1 MWGGGVFEEPYRW
14 TEAVGNRRAYVDAQL
29 AQGSPVVALSYRDG
43 VVLATFQRGI
53 PKLYEVY
60 DRIALGGVGH
70 PADLEALRAA
80 ALDMA
85 HVEGFNRSPADV
97 TAMRLIK
104 YGLAPLAKRAY
115 EELFRAPLIARVLLA
130 QVGARWGQDVLMT
143 LDYDGTFEE
152 TVGRAVL
159 AASDPSRRAM
169 LAHLDGAGPWQE
181 APLAAALPAALRAWA
196 VGELVHAAPE
206 APAPDDARLTQHLQ
220 ACGVD
225 RRIEVAVLDRGAAG
239 TSKYRSLTANE
250 VSEFLVPWLGAA
262 VR

>member
-1 MWGGGVFEEPYRW
+1 VFEEPYRW

-29 AQGSPVVALSYRDG
+29 AQGSPVVALAYRDG

-104 YGLAPLAKRAY
+104 YGLAPLVKRAY

-130 QVGARWGQDVLMT
+130 QLGPRWGEDVLMT
-143 LDYDGTFEE
+143 LDYDGTFEA
-152 TVGRAVL
+152 VPGRAAL
-159 AASDPSRRAM
+159 ASAEPARRAM
-169 LAHLDGAGPWQE
+169 LAHLDGSGPWQE
-181 APLAAALPAALRAWA
+181 GPLAAALPAALRAWA
-196 VGELVHAAPE
+196 AAELVQAEPD
-206 APAPDDARLTQHLQ
+206 APAPDDARLTRHLQ
-220 ACGVD
+220 ACGAD
-225 RRIEVAVLDRGAAG
+225 RRIEVAVLDRGAVG
-239 TSKYRSLTANE
+239 SSTYRSLTAGE
-250 VSEFLVPWLGAA
+250 ISDILVPWLGAG

>member
-1 MWGGGVFEEPYRW
+1 MFEEPYRW

-29 AQGSPVVALSYRDG
+29 AQGSPVVALAYRDG
-43 VVLATFQRGI
+43 VVLATFQRSI

-60 DRIALGGVGH
+60 DRIALAGVGH
-70 PADLEALRAA
+70 PADLEAFRAA

-130 QVGARWGQDVLMT
+130 QVGPEWGQDVLMT
-143 LDYDGTFEE
+143 LEYDGTFEE
-152 TVGRAVL
+152 SAGRAGL
-159 AASDPSRRAM
+159 ASSEPARRAM
-169 LAHLDGAGPWQE
+169 LAHLDGAGPWRD
-181 APLAAALPAALRAWA
+181 APLASALPAALRAWA
-196 VGELVHAAPE
+196 VGELTHAEPD
-206 APAPDDARLTQHLQ
+206 APAPDDARLTQHLK
-220 ACGVD
+220 ACGAD
-225 RRIEVAVLDRGAAG
+225 RRIEVAVLDRRASGA
-239 TSKYRSLTANE
+239 SKYRALTAAE
-250 VSEFLVPWLGAA
+250 TSEILGPWLGEA